1 MICTKLTLV
10 IKSRGMRWAVH
21 VARMRE
27 KGIHTGFSLGS
38 LKEGDHLED
47 VGVDG

>member
-1 MICTKLTLV
+1 LYESHSGDQ
-10 IKSRGMRWAVH
+10 IKRIEMGGTCGTYG
-21 VARMRE
+21 E